1 MGLRSFNGCG
11 SGCGYEYNFFTSG
24 CEVCEFDFFV
34 CSINVRSLPSP
45 PLPPPPPS
53 VSSNYQVLMPQFL
66 RAVRVLCALHKYYM
80 GGVAMDALQYPLSSS
95 VPASPSATASGPQGI
110 YELYSSLYE

>member
-1 MGLRSFNGCG
+1 MGGIFLQVG
-11 SGCGYEYNFFTSG
+11 
-24 CEVCEFDFFV
+24 VKFV
-34 CSINVRSLPSP
+34 SLISPCARFMSDPFPPLPSPPPSLPSP
-45 PLPPPPPS
+45 PLPS

-110 YELYSSLYE
+110 YELYNSLYE